1 MKLVIVNIDSIR
13 IGHPLPFSLRDET
26 GVLLASRGSVV
37 QHREELQ
44 AIVGR
49 RSQLYVDLDESQAH
63 LRAYQSKLLQMVR
76 QDKSLGDIADT
87 GISPNDLEPQQ
98 DAPDKGVADW
108 MHLQAQA
115 HAMLLDTNPES
126 FALRLGKLQA
136 KLTREIHENPD
147 ATLFALIHL
156 ATSDVHFHSATQAML
171 TAAMCSLAAYQVLNW
186 PPELEVTLCR
196 AALTMT
202 IGLTELQDLLARQ
215 KETPRPEQQLKLAQL
230 EGASA
235 GLLTQ
240 LGVSDLGWLEAV
252 MHHRDK
258 TPGRLAERSE
268 GLRMA
273 RLIQRAN
280 AFTAQLAPRA
290 SQLTAVTT
298 SAMQACYL
306 DENGQP
312 DEAGAALIKAVG
324 IYSPGTF
331 VRLITEE
338 VAVVIKR
345 GPNTSTP
352 IVAVLLNRNGMPNA
366 EMSVRNTSKRE
377 FKILAA
383 VSPRAVKFKLNLERI
398 LRLI

>member
-1 MKLVIVNIDSIR
+1 
-13 IGHPLPFSLRDET
+13 
-26 GVLLASRGSVV
+26 
-37 QHREELQ
+37 
-44 AIVGR
+44 
-49 RSQLYVDLDESQAH
+49 
-63 LRAYQSKLLQMVR
+63 
-76 QDKSLGDIADT
+76 
-87 GISPNDLEPQQ
+87 
-98 DAPDKGVADW
+98 
-108 MHLQAQA
+108 
-115 HAMLLDTNPES
+115 
-126 FALRLGKLQA
+126 
-136 KLTREIHENPD
+136 
-147 ATLFALIHL
+147 
-156 ATSDVHFHSATQAML
+156 
-171 TAAMCSLAAYQVLNW
+171 
-186 PPELEVTLCR
+186 
-196 AALTMT
+196 MT